1 MAARKVRKNLDSEW
15 RERIQAGNLLNRLM
29 KNAMSEEEIMT
40 AGQIRSAEIL
50 LKKVI
55 PDLSATDL
63 YVKGRLRLDRKVTRL
78 DGSVV
83 QEDD

>member
-40 AGQIRSAEIL
+40 TGQIRSAEIL

-63 YVKGRLRLDRKVTRL
+63 YVKGRLKLDRKVTRL